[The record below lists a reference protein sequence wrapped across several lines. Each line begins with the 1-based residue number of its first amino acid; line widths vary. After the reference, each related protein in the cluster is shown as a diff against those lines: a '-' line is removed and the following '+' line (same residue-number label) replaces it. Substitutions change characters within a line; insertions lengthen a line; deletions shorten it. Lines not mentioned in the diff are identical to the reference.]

1 MEETGLVHADG
12 LTGGMPHHG
21 LVQSRPPGVAVPPT
35 RHHLGS
41 PDLELPLASLR
52 EHLSGPID
60 DPALHPWKGQTEGVP
75 GSQRLPSRFQMGQT
89 QGPAGLM
96 DRATMRPPSS
106 SAMVTTVQP
115 AVVTG
120 ALPPA
125 MGMELKLNV
134 S

>member
-1 MEETGLVHADG
+1 
-12 LTGGMPHHG
+12 
-21 LVQSRPPGVAVPPT
+21 
-35 RHHLGS
+35 
-41 PDLELPLASLR
+41 
-52 EHLSGPID
+52 
-60 DPALHPWKGQTEGVP
+60 
-75 GSQRLPSRFQMGQT
+75 
-89 QGPAGLM
+89 
-96 DRATMRPPSS
+96 MRPPSS